1 MPGSDRRASGRSDDE
16 VLFTERP
23 VVLPSRTRPAP
34 RVISAGVVDV
44 FEEDPLVEAA
54 WPASC
59 APGSSAPGWPDPA
72 CRWTSGTAPRSR
84 PLASAWISSAV
95 ANRTRSRRTG
105 PFCGGQP
112 AALLAD
118 AVTIL
123 FARAQW
129 LADHGKREW
138 EPPPA
143 MPPLVIIIDEY
154 AELARV
160 PSRPRTAPARPPRP
174 PPGAGRAAPA
184 CSTGAI
190 VGAGTRISRA
200 IPRSESARAHRA
212 AAEGT
217 GVSRWTA

>member
-1 MPGSDRRASGRSDDE
+1 VAWLAEAGTPDQGAGTGRAAPAATRRPR
-16 VLFTERP
+16 
-23 VVLPSRTRPAP
+23 RT
-34 RVISAGVVDV
+34 
-44 FEEDPLVEAA
+44 
-54 WPASC
+54 
-59 APGSSAPGWPDPA
+59 APGARGPPGVGPVGDQRLSPAASARRHRFADIRDTQNRFA
-72 CRWTSGTAPRSR
+72 ISRS
-84 PLASAWISSAV
+84 LASASISSAV

-143 MPPLVIIIDEY
+143 MPALVIIIDEY

-190 VGAGTRISRA
+190 VGAGTCISRA